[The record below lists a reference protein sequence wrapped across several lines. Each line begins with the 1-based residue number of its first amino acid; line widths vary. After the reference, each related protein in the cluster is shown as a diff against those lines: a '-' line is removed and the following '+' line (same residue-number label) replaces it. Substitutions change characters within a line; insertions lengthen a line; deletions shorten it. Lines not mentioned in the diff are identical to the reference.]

1 MGSSQSI
8 LKKFKKISF
17 MSKRTPKLLLE
28 DIIESAEKILQYT
41 KGISF
46 EEFSKDNKTVDAVI
60 RNFEIIGEASNL
72 LPDEIKDKY
81 SEID

>member
-1 MGSSQSI
+1 
-8 LKKFKKISF
+8 

-46 EEFSKDNKTVDAVI
+46 EEFSKDNKTVDNRI
-60 RNFEIIGEASNL
+60 ASANAAYAATENWGHNTSL
-72 LPDEIKDKY
+72 DFLHAFFLMWVFFC
-81 SEID
+81 S